1 MSDSTHTLNQDI
13 KPAGKGEIF
22 SWAMYDFANSAYTT
36 VVTTA
41 IFNAFFVDVIA
52 GAQSGLKPGLGTFL
66 LTVSISVSSL
76 LVVATA
82 PILGT
87 IADARANKKK
97 LLAFA
102 TVLCIGCTLG
112 LYTTSV
118 GDYVLALVLLTLA
131 NLAYGTAED
140 LVAAFLPE
148 IASRDNMGRVS
159 AFGWAIGYLGGLST
173 LGVCILYINWAKQLH
188 HVATDYV
195 PVTMAITAAFYTI
208 GALPTF
214 LFLKERALPDPAAA
228 QRNPI
233 QLGFERLRQTI
244 DHAKHYGDLFR
255 FLISLLA
262 FSCGTATVISLAT
275 VFAQQ
280 AMGFTVED
288 CIKMIFVVN
297 ITAAVGAFTIGF
309 IQDKIGSVRTLCIA
323 LVLWMIAT
331 TGAYFCTDRGWFW
344 ALANLIGVAMGASG
358 SCGRALVG
366 LFSPPGRSGEFFG
379 LWGLAVKL
387 ATAIGP
393 LTFGIVTWST
403 HNNYRLA
410 ILSSSVF
417 FLIGLIIL
425 FSVNEERGKKAA
437 HESIKASE

>member
-1 MSDSTHTLNQDI
+1 
-13 KPAGKGEIF
+13 
-22 SWAMYDFANSAYTT
+22 MYDFANSAYTT

-76 LVVATA
+76 FIVGTA

-87 IADARANKKK
+87 IADAKANKKK

-102 TVLCIGCTLG
+102 TVLCIACTLG
-112 LYTTSV
+112 LYKTSI
-118 GDYVLALVLLTLA
+118 GDYVLALVLLTFA
-131 NLAYGTAED
+131 NIAYGTAED

-148 IASRDNMGRVS
+148 IASRENMGRVS

-173 LGVCILYINWAKQLH
+173 LGVCILYINWAKHLGQTA
-188 HVATDYV
+188 VVYV
-195 PVTMAITAAFYTI
+195 PITMLITAAFYTI

-214 LFLKERALPDPAAA
+214 LFLKERALPDPTAAG
-228 QRNPI
+228 RNPI
-233 QLGFERLRQTI
+233 KLGFERLKRTI

-297 ITAAVGAFTIGF
+297 ITAAAGAFSIGF
-309 IQDKIGSVRTLCIA
+309 VQDKIGSVRTLSIA
-323 LVLWMIAT
+323 LVLWMIAS
-331 TGAYFCTDRGWFW
+331 TGAYFCTDRAWFW

-393 LTFGIVTWST
+393 LTFGLVTYFSN
-403 HNNYRLA
+403 NNYRLA

-417 FLIGLIIL
+417 FLIGLFIL
-425 FSVNEERGKKAA
+425 LSVNEERGKKAA
-437 HESIKASE
+437 HEVISD

>member
-1 MSDSTHTLNQDI
+1 MIKQGM
-13 KPAGKGEIF
+13 KPAGKGEIL

-52 GAQSGLKPGLGTFL
+52 GSQSGLKPGLGTFL
-66 LTVSISVSSL
+66 LTLSISISSL
-76 LVVATA
+76 AIVGTA

-87 IADARANKKK
+87 IADAHANKKK

-102 TVLCIGCTLG
+102 TVLCVACTAG
-112 LYTTSV
+112 LYTTST
-118 GDYVLALVLLTLA
+118 GDYVLALILLTLA

-148 IASRDNMGRVS
+148 IAERQNMGRVS

-173 LGVCILYINWAKQLH
+173 LGVCILYINWAKHMGQTA
-188 HVATDYV
+188 VAYV
-195 PVTMAITAAFYTI
+195 PITMLITAAFYTI

-214 LFLKERALPDPAAA
+214 LVLKERAMPDPAAVGK
-228 QRNPI
+228 NPI
-233 QLGFERLRQTI
+233 QLGFDRLKRTI

-297 ITAAVGAFTIGF
+297 ITAAAGAFSIGF
-309 IQDKIGSVRTLCIA
+309 IQDKIGSVRTLSVA
-323 LVLWMIAT
+323 LILWMVAT

-393 LTFGIVTWST
+393 LTFGLVTYFT
-403 HNNYRLA
+403 NNNYRLA

-417 FLIGLIIL
+417 FLIGLFIL
-425 FSVNEERGKKAA
+425 LTVNEERGKKAA
-437 HESIKASE
+437 HEAISNSEELMS